1 MRVTTHAKKAT
12 DAKYHL
18 TLRRAGETKPLAE
31 QTAALDG
38 EGRVVWTLPAD
49 VKVAGWDEFS
59 PAVYELTAALAGRP
73 DTALTTTFGFRE
85 LTAENREFQINSR
98 RIFLR
103 GNLECCIFPLT
114 GHPPTDRAAWIKLL
128 STAKDWGLNHLRFHS
143 WCPPEAAF
151 AAADELGLYFQ
162 VELPHWSLNVGKDAA
177 TVAFLSAEADRR
189 RLTSAWSESMSPWSS
204 LPRERNRKDGWLP

>member
-1 MRVTTHAKKAT
+1 
-12 DAKYHL
+12 
-18 TLRRAGETKPLAE
+18 
-31 QTAALDG
+31 
-38 EGRVVWTLPAD
+38 
-49 VKVAGWDEFS
+49 VKVSGWDEFS

-85 LTAENREFQINSR
+85 LTAVNREFQINSR

-128 STAKDWGLNHLRFHS
+128 STAKAWGLNHLRFHS

-177 TVAFLSAEADRR
+177 TVAFLSAEADRMLATYGNHPSFLFLSLGNELQGDMDSLHAEVS
-189 RLTSAWSESMSPWSS
+189 RLRAQD
-204 LPRERNRKDGWLP
+204 NRHL